1 MFSRLRRLEIAN
13 LQSLISKLQ
22 APKRKRFFSWRLIF
36 RLLVTAVFL
45 LPLIWMLT
53 AALHPVGRPL
63 PQTLIIS
70 LDLTLQNFGR
80 VWNLVPLGRFTLNS
94 LWVVLLAVPLTLLT
108 SSWAGFSMAQLPK
121 ASQRRWIVLSLA
133 VLMVPGVALWSTRFL
148 IYKEL
153 GWLNTIWA
161 LIAPAWMGSSP
172 FFVLM
177 FYRAFRRIPAAIYEA
192 ARLEGAGVLT
202 SWQQIGLPI
211 ARPTAIGVAL
221 LSFILYWGDFVSPL
235 LYLRSESRYT
245 LPIALQ
251 LLQQMS
257 PSDWPLLMAG
267 AVLATLIPVGL
278 FLLLQPYFARMGR

>member
-1 MFSRLRRLEIAN
+1 MFSKFKRLEIRDSQSLISN
-13 LQSLISKLQ
+13 LQSLFNRQ
-22 APKRKRFFSWRLIF
+22 F
-36 RLLVTAVFL
+36 LVRVLVAFVFL
-45 LPLIWMLT
+45 LPLIWMFT

-63 PQTLIIS
+63 PQTISFS
-70 LDLTLQNFGR
+70 LDLTLDNFSR

-94 LWVVLLAVPLTLLT
+94 LRVVALAVPLTLLT

-133 VLMVPGVALWSTRFL
+133 VLMVPGVALWSTRFF
-148 IYKEL
+148 IYREL

-161 LIAPAWMGSSP
+161 LIAPAFMGSSP

-192 ARLEGAGVLT
+192 ARLEGAGVLD
-202 SWQQIGLPI
+202 SWRQIGLPL

-221 LSFILYWGDFVSPL
+221 LSFILYWGDFITPL

-251 LLQQMS
+251 LLHQLT

-278 FLLLQPYFARMGR
+278 FLLLQPYFARIGS